1 MESKLE
7 QICKALT
14 QCLACNSTDLET
26 VLDLGKQALA
36 NEFTDTPV
44 VNETY
49 PLALNF
55 CLKCSHLQLT
65 HVVSRERI
73 FQNYP
78 YLSGTSQ
85 TLKKD
90 FENFAQQITLK
101 HGVSSVL
108 DVACNDG
115 SQLDAFKKL
124 GWKTTGIDPAQNIY
138 PISSKNHHIICDFLK
153 IEHVDEISANISI
166 AQNVIAHTP
175 NPQALLQIIALISP
189 DAYIQ
194 TSQAK
199 MVTKN
204 QFDTIYHEHLSF
216 FSKNS
221 YYQMSKNVD
230 FPLVDLTER
239 DIHGQSFL
247 FHNERKGTWIPE
259 PKKLSLDEVQNFAIE
274 STLIRKN
281 LDKEIEKLVK
291 MDFKMIG
298 YGAAAKGM
306 TVINSINQTLDMIL
320 DDSPLKQGK
329 YSPTKSIP
337 IFPTS
342 KLSELDSKFVL
353 VLLAW
358 NFKDEILNRVSKQI
372 KKPFKVLE
380 YFPKVRVY
388 DHNN

>member
-1 MESKLE
+1 MQNKLE

-14 QCLACNSTDLET
+14 RCLACNSADLET

-36 NEFTDTPV
+36 NEFTDMPV

-55 CLKCSHLQLT
+55 CINCSHLQLT

-73 FQNYP
+73 FQNYQ
-78 YLSGTSQ
+78 YLSGTSE
-85 TLKKD
+85 TLKID
-90 FENFAQQITLK
+90 FENFADQLTLK

-124 GWKTTGIDPAQNIY
+124 GWETTGVDPAENIY
-138 PISSKNHHIICDFLK
+138 PISSKNHQIICDFLK
-153 IEHVDEISANISI
+153 IEHVEKISANISI

-175 NPQALLQIIALISP
+175 NPQELLRIMSQISP
-189 DAYIQ
+189 DVYVQ
-194 TSQAK
+194 TSQAN
-199 MVTKN
+199 MVVQN

-216 FSKNS
+216 FSENS
-221 YYQMSKNVD
+221 YYQMSKIVE
-230 FPLVDLTER
+230 FPLTEISKR
-239 DIHGQSFL
+239 KIHGESFL
-247 FHNERKGTWIPE
+247 FHNRRNSGWIPE
-259 PKKLSLDEVQNFAIE
+259 PKKLTFNEVMNFTTT
-274 STLIRKN
+274 STAIRKE
-281 LDKEIEKLVK
+281 LDNEIEKLIQMGFIMV
-291 MDFKMIG
+291 G

-306 TVINSINQTLDMIL
+306 TVLNSIEQSLDMIL

-337 IFPTS
+337 IFPIS
-342 KLSELDSKFVL
+342 KLNELGSKFVL

-372 KKPFKVLE
+372 NESFKVLE
-380 YFPKVRVY
+380 YFPKVKVY
-388 DHNN
+388 DHAN